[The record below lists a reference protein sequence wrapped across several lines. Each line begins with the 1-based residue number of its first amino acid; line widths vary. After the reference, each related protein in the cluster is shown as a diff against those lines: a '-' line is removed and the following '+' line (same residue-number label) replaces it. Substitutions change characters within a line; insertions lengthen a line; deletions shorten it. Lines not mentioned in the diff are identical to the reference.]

1 MIKLDE
7 DLLNELGLSAL
18 PADEKRNLLAHMY
31 ETLEKEFGE
40 RLASQMSPEQ
50 LQDFEQFVRQEDE
63 SGALQ
68 WLESNLPNYKD
79 VVADEFEKLKT
90 EVRGFVPQILASAQ
104 SQAQA
109 QFQQSDL
116 QAPQPQISQQ
126 WQQPA
131 QSQPV
136 PTQPE
141 PVMWAQQPV
150 MNTAPEA
157 MPAGY
162 PQPQQGYAPVA
173 QQQWPTP
180 PVAPMPSQGGYPPAA
195 PQMST
200 PVQQPFVDPRN
211 MQNYGA
217 TTTPATPLQPAQP
230 MHPGAPQQQYTQ
242 NSGQTTPQQFM
253 QSPAPQVDEG
263 DYQNP
268 EALRAD

>member
-31 ETLEKEFGE
+31 ETLEKEVGE

-104 SQAQA
+104 SQVQA
-109 QFQQSDL
+109 PVQPSDL

-150 MNTAPEA
+150 VSTAPGA

-162 PQPQQGYAPVA
+162 PQPQRGYVPAA
-173 QQQWPTP
+173 TQQQWPTP
-180 PVAPMPSQGGYPPAA
+180 PAAPMPSQVGYPPAA

-217 TTTPATPLQPAQP
+217 ATPGAPLPPAQP
-230 MHPGAPQQQYTQ
+230 MHPGAQQPHIQ

-268 EALRAD
+268 ETLRAA